1 MRELLVAGKS
11 RFKGGSGLDTAL
23 VSQNVCFTVQ
33 VVSRYPLAFL
43 RVFSRSILAARLN
56 SVCFTVQN
64 LIPSLPPLSG
74 SARPDEGLRPRSVCF
89 TVQSPKPCCRKC
101 AKRCVLPLKKFL
113 VASSLGPRAAAGR
126 RARRLSKVSCF
137 TVFSRA

>member
-1 MRELLVAGKS
+1 MTDSSLIEKNARV
-11 RFKGGSGLDTAL
+11 
-23 VSQNVCFTVQ
+23 TVQ
-33 VVSRYPLAFL
+33 VETRLPLAFL
-43 RVFSRSILAARLN
+43 RVFSRSILVARLN
-56 SVCFTVQN
+56 TVCFTVQN

-89 TVQSPKPCCRKC
+89 TVQSPKPFCRKC
-101 AKRCVLPLKKFL
+101 GKRCVLPYKKTL
-113 VASSLGPRAAAGR
+113 VASSFGPRAAAGR